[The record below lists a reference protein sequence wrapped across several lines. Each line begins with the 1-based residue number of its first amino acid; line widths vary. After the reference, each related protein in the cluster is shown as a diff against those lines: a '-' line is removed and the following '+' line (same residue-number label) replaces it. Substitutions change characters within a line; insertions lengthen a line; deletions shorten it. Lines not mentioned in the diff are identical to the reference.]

1 MNIIKRIKRY
11 FFPTFT
17 EWLDDM
23 RVGVRLSTLKELK
36 ESLHNGINE
45 TKEYDQL
52 AALCLSFGQALRVRL
67 PEFNSQNI
75 NNASLG
81 GKDDV

>member
-17 EWLDDM
+17 EWLDET
-23 RVGVRLSTLKELK
+23 RVGVRLSTLEELK
-36 ESLHNGINE
+36 ESLQNKINE

-52 AALCLSFGQALRVRL
+52 AALCLSFGQALKVRL
-67 PEFNSQNI
+67 PKFNSQNTSSRK
-75 NNASLG
+75 A
-81 GKDDV
+81 KE